1 MAREGFGQPGYGP
14 RFPQFLPD
22 GRRFL
27 CYVQLAP
34 PELRGVYLGSLDGG
48 DMVRVLVAD
57 TMATYAP
64 PGYLLEARQ
73 GQLVAWSFDASR
85 GVVSGDPVLIA
96 SGVGV
101 HNTVG
106 RGAFAMSD
114 TGVLVHR
121 AATGNQRRQLTWVD
135 RAGRV
140 LNTVGSADDTTS
152 PAGPELAPD
161 GRRVAWYRQVQGN
174 SDAWLMDVSRGVE
187 SRLTFG
193 SSSDV
198 APLWSPDGSRVVF
211 ASSRSGNFD
220 LVEHPAGGAGDERTL
235 LSTRDAKYPLS
246 WSADGRLLLYR
257 NVNAKTERQD
267 LWVLPL
273 TGDKSPFPVVQ
284 TNFDETEGQFSP
296 DGRWLAY
303 VSNQSRRFEVMVRP
317 FPEAGETVQVSATG
331 GSQVRWRP
339 DGKELYYIAPDA
351 RLIAVSIAAGK
362 ADQGLVVGPP
372 VPLFATRLATG
383 ANTNT
388 SKSQYAVAPDGRFL
402 LNARVDEGASPP
414 FAVVVNWTDALKRA
428 SAGGAAPR

>member
-1 MAREGFGQPGYGP
+1 
-14 RFPQFLPD
+14 
-22 GRRFL
+22 
-27 CYVQLAP
+27 
-34 PELRGVYLGSLDGG
+34 
-48 DMVRVLVAD
+48 
-57 TMATYAP
+57 
-64 PGYLLEARQ
+64 
-73 GQLVAWSFDASR
+73 
-85 GVVSGDPVLIA
+85 
-96 SGVGV
+96 
-101 HNTVG
+101 
-106 RGAFAMSD
+106 
-114 TGVLVHR
+114 
-121 AATGNQRRQLTWVD
+121 
-135 RAGRV
+135 
-140 LNTVGSADDTTS
+140 
-152 PAGPELAPD
+152 
-161 GRRVAWYRQVQGN
+161 
-174 SDAWLMDVSRGVE
+174 MDVSRGVE
-187 SRLTFG
+187 SRFTFG

-246 WSADGRLLLYR
+246 WSADGRLLSYR
-257 NVNAKTERQD
+257 NANAKTERQD

-317 FPEAGETVQVSATG
+317 FPGAGETVQVSATG

-351 RLIAVSIAAGK
+351 RLIAVSIGAGK

-388 SKSQYAVAPDGRFL
+388 SKSQYAVAPDGDFF
-402 LNARVDEGASPP
+402 S
-414 FAVVVNWTDALKRA
+414 TRA
-428 SAGGAAPR
+428 STRARRRPLPSSSTGRTR